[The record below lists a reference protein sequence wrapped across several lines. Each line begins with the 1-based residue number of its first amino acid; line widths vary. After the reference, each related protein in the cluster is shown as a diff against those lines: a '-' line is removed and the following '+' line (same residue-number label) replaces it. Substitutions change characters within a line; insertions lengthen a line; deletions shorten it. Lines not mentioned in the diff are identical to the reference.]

1 MPEMAV
7 TVTPA
12 VPGLGMYD
20 KGQAKQP
27 LCLVDSSDES
37 ASHLIDDRSIYKR
50 WPQALSQPTVPHSHS
65 ISTRRC
71 CRR

>member
-27 LCLVDSSDES
+27 LCLVDSS
-37 ASHLIDDRSIYKR
+37 R
-50 WPQALSQPTVPHSHS
+50 
-65 ISTRRC
+65 
-71 CRR
+71 